1 MTREK
6 VFKAAKK
13 LFVEKGFY
21 KTRSGDIAQ
30 CAGVSHGTV
39 FSHFRSKSD
48 ILLQMQEEF
57 LCMEIRRLEYLKTKD
72 LSCVNSLKLMVN
84 SIWHGAMRNIGTSR
98 AIFAQS
104 WVWSKERE
112 GTYQNLTGV
121 IRNYGAVYL
130 NLGKEADEISPHLDV
145 NLTMEIIEAI
155 LCESIRKSVVCPED
169 SDQFRNWLNR
179 AIELLCVYK
188 PVPKTE

>member
-1 MTREK
+1 
-6 VFKAAKK
+6 
-13 LFVEKGFY
+13 
-21 KTRSGDIAQ
+21 
-30 CAGVSHGTV
+30 
-39 FSHFRSKSD
+39 
-48 ILLQMQEEF
+48 
-57 LCMEIRRLEYLKTKD
+57 MEIRRLEYLKTKD